1 MSKSFKAAMQQ
12 SVNIRPE
19 NWVNNFPDNQD
30 QEKQQKGHQA
40 ATESYVTAL
49 STQIWHPARLKPHSP
64 LPLPIYVHNPVS

>member
-30 QEKQQKGHQA
+30 QDKNNKKD
-40 ATESYVTAL
+40 
-49 STQIWHPARLKPHSP
+49 IKPRQNRMSQ
-64 LPLPIYVHNPVS
+64 L